1 VNKQS
6 DAHKEMED
14 DLETQI
20 CMLQSHMDGMILRAQ
35 KNEDMLKCF
44 QDLEMRLLSLNS
56 LRELIEHI
64 HDDAKQAFKLE
75 SLTLVLADEKG
86 EIKQFLTE
94 DGFKFD
100 EYKSISLLSKISLFK
115 ENLGLSQRVLLGEF
129 GATLPQDLWP
139 NEAPPPKTV
148 AVIPLLRRGVY
159 LGCMVFGSDDA
170 RFQLGMATYFLDR
183 LGKVLSV
190 CMENTLNYEQL
201 RRSSLFDTLTGI
213 NNRRFFEQRIDEEI
227 DRSLRTGDDLT
238 CLFVDIDFFKKV
250 NDNHGHQ
257 VGDMA
262 LRHVAKQLRGQLR
275 SNDILAR
282 YGGEEFV
289 AILPTASEKKGIEVA
304 ERMRKSVQRANLEM
318 ANGESLELTVSIGV
332 STFVVEL
339 AGTVEPI
346 DKSVLID
353 VADKALYLA
362 KESGRNQVVSGG
374 TLSGVVVKK
383 EQIL

>member
-1 VNKQS
+1 
-6 DAHKEMED
+6 MED

-35 KNEDMLKCF
+35 KNEEMLKCF

-56 LRELIEHI
+56 LRELVEHI

-75 SLTLVLADEKG
+75 SLTLVLADKNG
-86 EIKQFLTE
+86 EIRQFLTE

-100 EYKSISLLSKISLFK
+100 EYKSISLLSKVALFK
-115 ENLGLSQRVLLGEF
+115 EKLGLSQRILLGEF
-129 GATLPQDLWP
+129 DTTLPQELWP
-139 NEAPPPKTV
+139 NIGKKPKTA

-159 LGCMVFGSDDA
+159 LGCMVFGSDDDA

-250 NDNHGHQ
+250 NDKYGHQ
-257 VGDMA
+257 IGDMA
-262 LRHVAKQLRGQLR
+262 LRHVAKKLRSQLR

-289 AILPTASEKKGIEVA
+289 AILPTASETKGVEVA
-304 ERMRKSVQRANLEM
+304 ERMRKSVQDASLEM
-318 ANGESLELTVSIGV
+318 VSGKRLKLTVSIGV
-332 STFVVEL
+332 ATFVVGE
-339 AGTVEPI
+339 AGASESL
-346 DKSVLID
+346 DKSILIG
-353 VADKALYLA
+353 VADKALYAA
-362 KESGRNQVVSGG
+362 KESGRNKVVSGG
-374 TLSGVVVKK
+374 ELSGASAIK
-383 EQIL
+383 EQSV